1 MPFDIKGYRS
11 NLATDGLPQCGG
23 FPPIDQVSSYNLG
36 GIRLFITRV
45 NSYHPSFIGSDL
57 PAMRERTIASHF
69 ARAALGGARRL
80 GYDYSNLLQQLGI
93 SPELLDEP
101 RARIA
106 PEQFTRLIQALWLAL
121 DDEYLGFGPTPS
133 KTGTF
138 AMMCHAVIH
147 CRNLDKALHRG
158 LLFYSLF
165 PDGPRLTLT
174 REDEWV
180 RLSLDDSKFQDPDHF
195 LTESQ
200 LMVWHRLGS
209 WLIGQRIRLEQATF
223 SYPKPEHGAEYDLL
237 FPCPMEF
244 STAQSSLL
252 FHSRYLHM
260 PLLQDERTLK
270 HFLQHSPA
278 DLLSRPD
285 DGDSLSSQ
293 LRRLLSR
300 DSARWPDLEAVA
312 AHLHISPQTLR
323 RHLREEGSSFQELK
337 DQLRRDIAI
346 YHLGRADLSLQQI
359 AEQLGFSEPSAF
371 HRAFKK
377 WTGLTPGAYRAQE
390 N

>member
-1 MPFDIKGYRS
+1 
-11 NLATDGLPQCGG
+11 
-23 FPPIDQVSSYNLG
+23 
-36 GIRLFITRV
+36 
-45 NSYHPSFIGSDL
+45 
-57 PAMRERTIASHF
+57 MRERTIASHF
-69 ARAALGGARRL
+69 ARAALGGARQR
-80 GYDYSNLLQQLGI
+80 GYDYSNLLLRLGI
-93 SPELLDEP
+93 SVELLDEP

-106 PEQFTRLIQALWLAL
+106 PEQFARLIQELWLAL
-121 DDEYLGFGPTPS
+121 DDEYLGFGSAPS
-133 KTGTF
+133 KPGSF

-147 CRNLDKALHRG
+147 CRSLESALNRG

-165 PDGPRLTLT
+165 PGAPRLSLA

-180 RLSLDDSKFQDPDHF
+180 RLSLDDAQLWDPDHF
-195 LTESQ
+195 LSES
-200 LMVWHRLGS
+200 LLLIWHRLGS
-209 WLIGQRIRLEQATF
+209 WMIGQRIRLEQATF
-223 SYPKPEHGAEYDLL
+223 SYPRPEHGAEYDLL
-237 FPCPMEF
+237 FSCPLQF
-244 STAQSSLL
+244 KAAQSSLL
-252 FHSRYLHM
+252 FHSRYLNM

-270 HFLQHSPA
+270 RFLERSPA

-293 LRRLLSR
+293 LRRLLNR
-300 DSARWPDLEAVA
+300 DRSSWPDLETVA

-377 WTGLTPGAYRAQE
+377 WTGLTPGAYRVRE

>member
-1 MPFDIKGYRS
+1 
-11 NLATDGLPQCGG
+11 
-23 FPPIDQVSSYNLG
+23 
-36 GIRLFITRV
+36 
-45 NSYHPSFIGSDL
+45 
-57 PAMRERTIASHF
+57 MRERTVASHF

-80 GYDYSNLLQQLGI
+80 GFDYSGLLLQLGI

-106 PEQFTRLIQALWLAL
+106 PEQFTRLIQSLWLAL
-121 DDEYLGFGPTPS
+121 DDEYLGFGKAAS
-133 KTGTF
+133 KPGSF
-138 AMMCHAVIH
+138 AMMCHVSIH
-147 CRNLDKALHRG
+147 CRNLEKALQRG

-165 PDGPRLTLT
+165 PEAPRLTLS

-180 RLSLDDSKFQDPDHF
+180 RLSLDDSQLWDPDHF
-195 LTESQ
+195 LSES
-200 LMVWHRLGS
+200 LLVIWHRLGS
-209 WLIGQRIRLEQATF
+209 WLIGQRICLEQATF
-223 SYPKPEHGAEYDLL
+223 SYAKPAHGAEYDLL
-237 FPCPMEF
+237 FPCPLVF
-244 STAQSSLL
+244 SADRSSLL
-252 FHSRYLHM
+252 FHSRYLPM

-270 HFLQHSPA
+270 HFLERSPA

-285 DGDSLSSQ
+285 DGDSLSSR

-300 DSARWPDLEAVA
+300 DSTRWPDLDAVA

-323 RHLREEGSSFQELK
+323 RHLREEGTSFQALK

-390 N
+390 L

>member
-1 MPFDIKGYRS
+1 
-11 NLATDGLPQCGG
+11 
-23 FPPIDQVSSYNLG
+23 
-36 GIRLFITRV
+36 
-45 NSYHPSFIGSDL
+45 
-57 PAMRERTIASHF
+57 MRERTIASHF
-69 ARAALGGARRL
+69 ARAALRGAQRY
-80 GYDYSNLLQQLGI
+80 GYDCSGLLQQLGI
-93 SPELLDEP
+93 SPELLEEP

-106 PEQFTRLIQALWLAL
+106 PEQFTRLLQSLRLEL
-121 DDEYLGFGPTPS
+121 NDEYLGLAQGRSLPGS
-133 KTGTF
+133 F

-147 CRNLDKALHRG
+147 CRHLEKALNRG

-165 PDGPRLTLT
+165 PDAPRMIMR
-174 REDEWV
+174 REGDLI
-180 RLSLDDSKFQDPDHF
+180 RLSLDDAQLRDPDHF
-195 LTESQ
+195 LSES
-200 LMVWHRLGS
+200 LLVIWHRFGS

-223 SYPKPEHGAEYDLL
+223 SYPRPEHGAEYDLL
-237 FPCPMEF
+237 FACPLKF
-244 STAQSSLL
+244 STTEDVTAQTSLV
-252 FHSRYLHM
+252 FHSRYLNM

-270 HFLQHSPA
+270 HFLERSPA

-285 DGDSLSSQ
+285 DGHSLSSQ

-300 DSARWPDLEAVA
+300 DSSPWPDLDAVA

-323 RHLREEGSSFQELK
+323 RHLREEGTSFQELK

-346 YHLGRADLSLQQI
+346 YHLSRNDLPLQQI

-390 N
+390 S

>member
-1 MPFDIKGYRS
+1 
-11 NLATDGLPQCGG
+11 
-23 FPPIDQVSSYNLG
+23 
-36 GIRLFITRV
+36 
-45 NSYHPSFIGSDL
+45 
-57 PAMRERTIASHF
+57 MRERTIASHF
-69 ARAALGGARRL
+69 ARAVLGGARRL
-80 GYDYSNLLQQLGI
+80 GHDCSPLLQKLGI
-93 SPELLDEP
+93 SPELLEEP

-106 PEQFTRLIQALWLAL
+106 PEQFTRLIQGLWLAL
-121 DDEYLGFGPTPS
+121 DDEYLGFGPAPS

-147 CRNLDKALHRG
+147 CRTLEKALHRG

-165 PDGPRLTLT
+165 PDGPRLTLA
-174 REDEWV
+174 REGEMI
-180 RLSLDDSKFQDPDHF
+180 RLSLDDSTFQDPDHF

-223 SYPKPEHGAEYDLL
+223 SYPKPAHGAEYDLL
-237 FPCPMEF
+237 FPCPMAF
-244 STAQSSLL
+244 SEEKSSLL
-252 FHSRYLHM
+252 FHSRYLSM

-270 HFLQHSPA
+270 HFLEHSPA

-300 DSARWPDLEAVA
+300 DSSRWPDLEAVA

-390 N
+390 S